1 MSQKSFS
8 DIEGWVGVQTWK
20 LASRKKNDVVDLI
33 DELTPIGSQSVVRQV
48 LEDENANVD
57 EVDFKPDTVI
67 KLFLGYKK

>member
-1 MSQKSFS
+1 MRILFS
-8 DIEGWVGVQTWK
+8 KKLSKDICGTSC
-20 LASRKKNDVVDLI
+20 LA
-33 DELTPIGSQSVVRQV
+33 ELKAGLCARQV